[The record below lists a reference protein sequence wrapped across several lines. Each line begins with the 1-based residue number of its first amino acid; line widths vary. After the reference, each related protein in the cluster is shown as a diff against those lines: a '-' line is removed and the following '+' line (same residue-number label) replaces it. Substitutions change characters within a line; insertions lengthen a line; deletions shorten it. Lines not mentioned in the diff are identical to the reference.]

1 MMKIFVVS
9 VKLNGGGA
17 ERVGVSLANSLASRG
32 HHVYMISNIH
42 EPIVYSL
49 GEQVELKSLCANTNN
64 TFFKWISS
72 IKKIRSYINDYKPDV
87 IIGIMQLCSFVA
99 KIASLGTGIPVIMT
113 EHDSFERPQSAP
125 FSKIDVFCKFYLNRI
140 YNHITV
146 LTKADEIIARNRIK
160 NISVMP
166 NPLFI
171 ETKTNTIIPRQKVI
185 LAAGRIDD
193 WHYKGFD
200 VLLNAWGRIAKK
212 HPDWKVNI
220 MGKCNKRDN
229 LEFLTKI
236 AKENNI
242 ENSVNFIGYKTNVQN
257 LYDESEIFVLSS
269 RYEGFGLVL
278 IEAMNQGCAPVVCDY
293 KGRQREILCPEGVS
307 SSMFKESGIEICEN
321 GILCEPDNAE
331 ALALALEKM
340 IEDEEYR
347 KKVHINTPLRA
358 SYYSLNNTAE
368 RWENLIESII

>member
-1 MMKIFVVS
+1 MKIFVVC

-49 GEQVELKSLCANTNN
+49 SEQVELKSLCANTNN

-125 FSKIDVFCKFYLNRI
+125 FSKKDIFCKFYLNRI

-146 LTKADEIIARNRIK
+146 LTKADEIIARNRFK

-171 ETKTNTIIPRQKVI
+171 ETKTNTNSSRQKVI

-220 MGKCNKRDN
+220 MGKCNKSEN

-293 KGRQREILCPEGVS
+293 KGRQKEILCWHR
-307 SSMFKESGIEICEN
+307 
-321 GILCEPDNAE
+321 L
-331 ALALALEKM
+331 
-340 IEDEEYR
+340 
-347 KKVHINTPLRA
+347 
-358 SYYSLNNTAE
+358 
-368 RWENLIESII
+368 

>member
-1 MMKIFVVS
+1 
-9 VKLNGGGA
+9 
-17 ERVGVSLANSLASRG
+17 
-32 HHVYMISNIH
+32 
-42 EPIVYSL
+42 
-49 GEQVELKSLCANTNN
+49 
-64 TFFKWISS
+64 
-72 IKKIRSYINDYKPDV
+72 
-87 IIGIMQLCSFVA
+87 
-99 KIASLGTGIPVIMT
+99 
-113 EHDSFERPQSAP
+113 
-125 FSKIDVFCKFYLNRI
+125 
-140 YNHITV
+140 
-146 LTKADEIIARNRIK
+146 
-160 NISVMP
+160 MP

-171 ETKTNTIIPRQKVI
+171 ETKTNTNSSRQKVI
-185 LAAGRIDD
+185 LAA
-193 WHYKGFD
+193 
-200 VLLNAWGRIAKK
+200 GRIAKK

-220 MGKCNKRDN
+220 MGKCNKSEN

-293 KGRQREILCPEGVS
+293 KGRQKEILCPEGVS
-307 SSMFKESGIEICEN
+307 SFKSQDSSLEICEN
-321 GILCEPDNAE
+321 GILCEPDNVE
-331 ALALALEKM
+331 ALAQAIEKM

-347 KKVHINTPLRA
+347 NKVHINTPLRA

>member
-1 MMKIFVVS
+1 MKIFVVC

-49 GEQVELKSLCANTNN
+49 SEQVELKSLCANTNN

-125 FSKIDVFCKFYLNRI
+125 FSKKDIFCKFYLNRI

-146 LTKADEIIARNRIK
+146 LTKADEIIARNRFK

-171 ETKTNTIIPRQKVI
+171 ETKTNTNSSRQKVI

-220 MGKCNKRDN
+220 MGKCNKSEN

-293 KGRQREILCPEGVS
+293 KGRQKEILCPEGVS
-307 SSMFKESGIEICEN
+307 SFKSQDSSLEICEN
-321 GILCEPDNAE
+321 GILCEPDNVE
-331 ALALALEKM
+331 ALAQAIEKM

-347 KKVHINTPLRA
+347 NKVHINTPLRA